1 MAIQTE
7 GGGQF
12 RLVQRVYDGGA
23 RIWCTPNVS
32 LHNFRV
38 KLIVFSCCS
47 VGAIENGGLEADLN
61 YTYMYDRLIQSEH
74 KAG

>member
-1 MAIQTE
+1 MGIQAG

-12 RLVQRVYDGGA
+12 KLVQRVYEGGA
-23 RIWCTPNVS
+23 RIWCIPI
-32 LHNFRV
+32 V